1 MVICR
6 GTTQAYYPM
15 SDKGPDLIRGSR
27 RIRFVRGF
35 VLVNRKESG
44 AVSALR
50 SQPEKSTQDGVLDPE
65 GNRT

>member
-15 SDKGPDLIRGSR
+15 SGKGPDLIRGSR